1 MDKGKIIEDESF
13 KIIEKN
19 LNLEG
24 LSEEKRLLITKLA
37 HATGD
42 IDFTKT
48 IVFSDSAIKKGI
60 VALKKGSTIVCDVM
74 MVKSGITK
82 RYNKKTKVYCFI
94 NDQSIIDIAGLTNQ
108 TRAEVS
114 IEAAS
119 IKFNDCLYV
128 IGNAPTAL
136 MKLIELYEKGKVNP
150 SLVVAFPV
158 GFVSAEEAKERLI
171 KTDLPFIT
179 NRGTKGGSAAAATVC
194 NALLYLANFSHFNI
208 NDNDIDI
215 V

>member
-1 MDKGKIIEDESF
+1 M
-13 KIIEKN
+13 
-19 LNLEG
+19 L
-24 LSEEKRLLITKLA
+24 
-37 HATGD
+37 
-42 IDFTKT
+42 
-48 IVFSDSAIKKGI
+48 
-60 VALKKGSTIVCDVM
+60 
-74 MVKSGITK
+74 
-82 RYNKKTKVYCFI
+82 KVYCFI

-150 SLVVAFPV
+150 V